1 MLKNVHRS
9 PCGKDLDLSVHSK
22 HASAFLLDLF
32 FNISWKIKEERTI
45 RKEERREK
53 NSVTVSFL
61 AGVRYPLKG

>member
-1 MLKNVHRS
+1 MCTEAHVERTWT
-9 PCGKDLDLSVHSK
+9 VHSK

-45 RKEERREK
+45 RKEERREE